1 MKVTWFAGIALL
13 AAAVVTTAA
22 RGETFT
28 AGIDELRDPAFWKT
42 VAESLERE
50 PADVA
55 IRDGA
60 YVAVPAVSIVGAGHA
75 RNTLTIRAASA
86 GKVSFADAP
95 ADNPAAAAR
104 NVLVELRDCQNVTLR
119 EFTFTTP
126 QPIASA
132 LAVQG
137 CRNVRVEHCR
147 FVDLPQAYYSA
158 MSVTGEKTDGVVV
171 RGCEFRRV
179 GLDAHA
185 HMIYGAYGV
194 QRLGVV
200 ECAFE
205 DCSGEFVRFRDE
217 SDRGVVFGC
226 TFKSTGTYRNANPAM
241 ISVPLFNDD
250 DPASHPATPNYEY
263 FGTHFIFAN
272 NRFEYAAD
280 KGRQDTR
287 FAVSFSHSGF
297 DPPGRRHLLT
307 AAEGKT
313 LKDGTP
319 DERRG
324 LLKANCGIE
333 LENVHVFG
341 NVFEHVDRRLVFQS
355 HPAYG
360 AKSRG
365 FAGVIDLS
373 DLANA
378 TPVVQT
384 ADQAMAYLAK

>member
-1 MKVTWFAGIALL
+1 MRVAWP
-13 AAAVVTTAA
+13 AVIVFLVVSTA

-28 AGIDELRDPAFWKT
+28 AGIDDLRDPAFWKT

-55 IRDGA
+55 IKDGA
-60 YVAVPAVSIVGAGHA
+60 YAAVPGVSIVGAGHE
-75 RNTLTIRAASA
+75 RNTLTIRPASA

-95 ADNPAAAAR
+95 AHAAR
-104 NVLVELRDCQNVTLR
+104 NVLVELRNCQNVTLR
-119 EFTFTTP
+119 DLAFTTP
-126 QPIASA
+126 EPIASA
-132 LAVQG
+132 LSVRDGRQI
-137 CRNVRVEHCR
+137 RVENCR
-147 FVDLPQAYYSA
+147 FIDLPQAYYSA
-158 MSVTGEKTDGVVV
+158 MSVTGDKTDGVIV
-171 RGCEFRRV
+171 RGCAFKRV

-185 HMIYGAYGV
+185 HMIYSAYGV
-194 QRLGVV
+194 QRLSVV
-200 ECAFE
+200 ECTFE

-217 SDRGVVFGC
+217 TDRGVVFGC
-226 TFKSTGTYRNANPAM
+226 TFKSTGTYRGANPAM

-250 DPASHPATPNYEY
+250 NPASRPAEPNYEY

-272 NRFEYAAD
+272 NRFEYAAG

-313 LKDGTP
+313 LKDGTA
-319 DERRG
+319 DERRL
-324 LLKANCGIE
+324 LLKENCGIE

-341 NVFEHVDRRLVFQS
+341 NVFAHVDRRLVFQTY
-355 HPAYG
+355 PAHG

-365 FAGVIDLS
+365 FAGVVDLS
-373 DLANA
+373 DLMNDM
-378 TPVVQT
+378 PVVQS
-384 ADQAMAYLAK
+384 ADEAISYFQKARSN